1 MANLSTVER
10 WRLIVPDDLYRQL
23 HHHLFPGDHDE
34 HGAVIVAGIA
44 ESKSEVRLLT
54 REIFLAADGIDY
66 VPGKRGYRMLK
77 AGFIAD
83 RIAMCGTEKLA
94 YLAIHN
100 HSGYD
105 SVQFSSDDLQ
115 SHRRGYPA
123 LLDIAQGMPVG
134 ALVLAENAV
143 AGSIWLSS
151 ERQIELSE
159 AVVVG
164 GSRRRLTA
172 APIGQSQECSP
183 AYDRQTRLFGEA
195 GQAILGRAKVGVIG
209 LGGAGSLIAEY
220 LGRLG
225 VGSFV
230 LVDPDRAELSNLP
243 RLTGASHWDA
253 SGWLAGGRYS
263 GWLTRLT
270 RRFAKPKVLMARR
283 NILRANPHAR
293 VEAIVGNFLE
303 ADIAARFTDCDYLFL
318 AADTMRARLLFN
330 AIVHQYLIPGVQVG
344 AKVQAD
350 RDTGEITDVFSV
362 VRPVTPESGCL
373 LCNGL
378 ISAAK
383 LQEESISERERRGQR
398 YVDDPDIA
406 APSVI
411 TLNAV
416 AVAHATNDFLFYMTG
431 LRDPDVPKSFMRFHP
446 RNRQVWSDEPRKS
459 QTCLE
464 CGQGSRSRL
473 ARGDARRL
481 PVIERTSVQ
490 RDERTSSAVPWYRRI
505 SGAKN

>member
-1 MANLSTVER
+1 MANLSSLKR
-10 WRLIVPDDLYRQL
+10 HWRLIFSDGLYGRL
-23 HHHLFPGDHDE
+23 HRHLFPGDHDE
-34 HGAVIVAGIA
+34 HAAVIVAGIA
-44 ESKSEVRLLT
+44 ESESEVRLLA
-54 REIFLAADGIDY
+54 RELFLAADGVDY

-83 RIAMCGTEKLA
+83 RIAMCSGERLV
-94 YLAIHN
+94 YLAVHN
-100 HSGYD
+100 HGGQD
-105 SVQFSSDDLQ
+105 SVQFSSDDLR
-115 SHRRGYPA
+115 SHQRGYPA
-123 LLDIAQGMPVG
+123 LLDIVRGMPVG
-134 ALVLAENAV
+134 ALVFAENAV

-159 AVVVG
+159 AIVAG
-164 GSRRRLTA
+164 GSRRRLAA
-172 APIGQSQECSP
+172 APLLQPKLCSA
-183 AYDRQTRLFGEA
+183 AYDRQARLFGDA
-195 GQAILGRAKVGVIG
+195 GQAILGRAKVGIIG

-243 RLTGASHWDA
+243 RLTGASQWDA
-253 SGWLAGGRYS
+253 LAWLANERYPV
-263 GWLTRLT
+263 WLRRLVS
-270 RRFAKPKVLMARR
+270 RFAKPKVLMARR
-283 NILRANPHAR
+283 NILRANPSAR
-293 VEAIVGNFLE
+293 VEAIVGNFLT
-303 ADIAARFTDCDYLFL
+303 AGIAARFTDCDYLFL

-344 AKVQAD
+344 AKVQVD
-350 RDTGEITDVFSV
+350 RDTGEVSDVFSV

-383 LQEESISERERRGQR
+383 LQEESISEQERRGQR
-398 YVDDPDIA
+398 YVDDPDVV

-416 AVAHATNDFLFYMTG
+416 AVAHATDDFLFYMTG
-431 LRDPDVPKSFMRFHP
+431 LRNSDAPTSFMRFHP
-446 RNRQVWSDEPRKS
+446 RSRQLWSDEPRRS
-459 QTCLE
+459 PTCPE
-464 CGQGSRSRL
+464 CGRSSRSRF

-481 PVIERTSVQ
+481 PVIERTSVTS
-490 RDERTSSAVPWYRRI
+490 DETAPSAIRVRAAR
-505 SGAKN
+505 

>member
-1 MANLSTVER
+1 MANLSPLNRR
-10 WRLIVPDDLYRQL
+10 WRLIVPDGLYRRL

-44 ESKSEVRLLT
+44 ESESEVRLLT
-54 REIFLAADGIDY
+54 RDLFLAADGIDY

-83 RIAMCGTEKLA
+83 RITICSTERLV

-100 HSGYD
+100 HGGYD
-105 SVQFSSDDLQ
+105 SVQFSPDDLR
-115 SHRRGYPA
+115 SHHRGYPA
-123 LLDIAQGMPVG
+123 LLDIARGMPVG
-134 ALVLAENAV
+134 ALVFAENAV

-159 AVVVG
+159 AIVVG

-172 APIGQSQECSP
+172 AAIRQSQGCSP
-183 AYDRQTRLFGEA
+183 AYDRQTRLFGDA
-195 GQAILGRAKVGVIG
+195 GQAILGRAKVGIVG

-230 LVDPDRAELSNLP
+230 LADPDHAELSNLP
-243 RLTGASHWDA
+243 RLTGASEWDTLDWLA
-253 SGWLAGGRYS
+253 RGRYPGWLKRLAG
-263 GWLTRLT
+263 
-270 RRFAKPKVLMARR
+270 RFAKPKVLMARR
-283 NILRANPHAR
+283 NILRANPRAR
-293 VEAIVGNFLE
+293 IEAIVSNFLE
-303 ADIAARFTDCDYLFL
+303 GDIAARFTDCDYLFL

-344 AKVQAD
+344 AKVQVD
-350 RDTGEITDVFSV
+350 RNTGEITDVFSV

-373 LCNGL
+373 LCNRL

-383 LQEESISERERRGQR
+383 LQEESISEEERRGQR
-398 YVDDPDIA
+398 YVDDPEVV

-431 LRDPDVPKSFMRFHP
+431 LRNPDVPASFIRFHP
-446 RNRQVWSDEPRKS
+446 RSRQVWSDEPRKS
-459 QTCLE
+459 PSCPE
-464 CGQGSRSRL
+464 CGQASRSRL
-473 ARGDARRL
+473 ARGDARHL
-481 PVIERTSVQ
+481 PVIERIGGATV
-490 RDERTSSAVPWYRRI
+490 ETGSSAIRA
-505 SGAKN
+505 GA